1 MADSDSPSTPR
12 SVRRRDAGVIAVS
25 VAVAAAVVVGA
36 GVATVV
42 LSGAS
47 AEVPSGERGRT
58 VVERPFPDLQLPT
71 L

>member
-1 MADSDSPSTPR
+1 M
-12 SVRRRDAGVIAVS
+12 S
-25 VAVAAAVVVGA
+25 VAIAAAVVTGA
-36 GVATVV
+36 GIAAVV

-47 AEVPSGERGRT
+47 ADVPSGERGRT

>member
-1 MADSDSPSTPR
+1 MAVSDNPSTPR
-12 SVRRRDAGVIAVS
+12 VARRRDAGVIAVS

-36 GVATVV
+36 GIAAVV

-58 VVERPFPDLQLPT
+58 VVERPFPDIQLPT

>member
-1 MADSDSPSTPR
+1 MAVSDSPSTPR
-12 SVRRRDAGVIAVS
+12 VARRRDAGVIAVS

-36 GVATVV
+36 GIATVV

-47 AEVPSGERGRT
+47 AELPSGERGRA
-58 VVERPFPDLQLPT
+58 VVERPFGDIQLPT